1 MNGGGGGGGGAGAAA
16 AASAVREGYLA
27 GKVAV
32 VTGGRGGIGTAVCA
46 RFAAEGAAVYATGL
60 SGPAAG
66 ADAGAGTEAGAGA
79 ETNAGAGAAAHA
91 APAPVAGH
99 VVFHRHDVTSEESTV
114 ALMARVSREHGRLDV
129 LVNAAGI
136 EIEKTV
142 EHTSLEEWNRIFA
155 VNVTGTFLTSKH
167 ALPLMRR
174 AGGGSI
180 INFGSYDG
188 FIADPNLAAYCA
200 TKGAVHALT
209 RAMACDHGPD
219 NIRVNA
225 ICPGYVD
232 TPMLK
237 SFFDAKGDA
246 EAARMRDEARLVHPL
261 RRYGTPEDMA
271 NLVNWLA
278 GDEARY
284 ATGQLWV
291 LDGGIS
297 AQVQQ
302 MRV

>member
-1 MNGGGGGGGGAGAAA
+1 M
-16 AASAVREGYLA
+16 SAVREGYLA

-32 VTGGRGGIGTAVCA
+32 VTGGCGGIGAAVCA
-46 RFAAEGAAVYATGL
+46 RCAAEGAAVYATGL
-60 SGPAAG
+60 AEPAGGLASGL
-66 ADAGAGTEAGAGA
+66 
-79 ETNAGAGAAAHA
+79 
-91 APAPVAGH
+91 
-99 VVFHRHDVTSEESTV
+99 VFQRHDVTREESTI
-114 ALMARVSREHGRLDV
+114 ALMGRIEREHGRLDV

-142 EHTSLEEWNRIFA
+142 EQTSREEWDRIFA

-167 ALPLMRR
+167 ALPLMRK

-180 INFGSYDG
+180 VNFGSYDG

-237 SFFDAKGDA
+237 SFFDSMGDA
-246 EAARMRDEARLVHPL
+246 ERLREEARRVHPM

-284 ATGQLWV
+284 ASGQLWV
-291 LDGGIS
+291 LDGGLS
-297 AQVQQ
+297 AQIQQ